1 MAAAISI
8 FTILTLSV
16 VVVRIGAVALR
27 LTGTPGHVARFQAR
41 SAFTGTG
48 FTTPEASLVVN
59 HPDRRR
65 VISVLM
71 VLGSAG
77 FVSTIAA
84 VVLSYVDFEATREN
98 LIQEAVWLAGLALAI
113 WLVAFSKLVERQMSR
128 VIRWVL
134 EHTTRLAVENTTS
147 LLLLGDG
154 YHVLAITIG
163 TGPELDGKTFE
174 ELKRPGSQGVPLAV
188 FRQDGSLLADPHDDT
203 RLAAGETLIVY
214 GRLQAFTSPQMG
226 SALERE

>member
-1 MAAAISI
+1 
-8 FTILTLSV
+8 
-16 VVVRIGAVALR
+16 
-27 LTGTPGHVARFQAR
+27 
-41 SAFTGTG
+41 
-48 FTTPEASLVVN
+48 
-59 HPDRRR
+59 
-65 VISVLM
+65 M

-77 FVSTIAA
+77 LVSTIAA

-98 LIQEAVWLAGLALAI
+98 LIQEAIWLAGLALAI
-113 WLVAFSKLVERQMSR
+113 WLVAFSKWVERQMSR
-128 VIRWVL
+128 VIHWVL
-134 EHTTRLAVENTTS
+134 EHTTRLAAENTTS

-154 YHVLAITIG
+154 YHVLAVTIG

-188 FRQDGSLLADPHDDT
+188 FHQDGSLLADPHDDT

-214 GRLQAFTSPQMG
+214 GRLPAFTSPHMG